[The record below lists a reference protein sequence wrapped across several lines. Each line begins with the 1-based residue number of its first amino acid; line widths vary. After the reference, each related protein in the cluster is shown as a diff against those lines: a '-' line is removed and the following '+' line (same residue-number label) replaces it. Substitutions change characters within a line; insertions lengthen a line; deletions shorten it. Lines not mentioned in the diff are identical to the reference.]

1 MRLRVE
7 YEVGPDHRF
16 LANLEMMHVM
26 ERALRRAGIPYHL
39 SEGFNPHI
47 RISMGTVL
55 PVGIWGKKE
64 YFDLEM
70 DTVDRDDFIQRMN
83 QVLPPGIAITACRSL
98 GVGAPALMKSINAAE
113 YAFRVSQRLTEVEA
127 SMKEIMRQEEILVLS
142 RGKKK
147 NVNKDLRPGLFAL
160 TAENQGNCVIIKA
173 LVSVNEPLNI
183 RFDEFLD
190 LLARFGISRESIA
203 DFWREGNFIKRG
215 ERLLSPLFTP

>member
-1 MRLRVE
+1 MRLRAE

-47 RISMGTVL
+47 RLSMGTVL

-70 DTVDRDDFIQRMN
+70 DTMDLNNFIQRMN

-113 YAFRVSQRLTEVEA
+113 YAFQVSHSPAEVQVA
-127 SMKEIMRQEEILVLS
+127 MAEIMRQTEILVPS

-147 NVNKDLRPGLFAL
+147 NVDKDLRPGLWAL
-160 TAENQGNCVIIKA
+160 TVVHQGEGAVIKV

-183 RFDEFLD
+183 RFDELLD
-190 LLARFGISRESIA
+190 LLARFGISRDAVLE
-203 DFWREGNFIKRG
+203 FWREGSFIKRG
-215 ERLLSPLFTP
+215 ERLLSPLVTP

>member
-1 MRLRVE
+1 MRLRAE
-7 YEVGPDHRF
+7 YQVGPDHRF

-70 DTVDRDDFIQRMN
+70 DTMDLDCFIQRMN
-83 QVLPPGIAITACRSL
+83 QVLPPGIGITACRSL
-98 GVGAPALMKSINAAE
+98 GVAAPALMKSINAAE
-113 YAFRVSQRLTEVEA
+113 YAFRVSQRSAKVEA
-127 SMKEIMRQEEILVLS
+127 SMEEIMRRAEILVPS

-160 TAENQGNCVIIKA
+160 TAENQVDGVIIKA

-183 RFDEFLD
+183 RFDELLD
-190 LLARFGISRESIA
+190 VLTGFGISRESIV

-215 ERLLSPLFTP
+215 GQLLSPLVTP

>member
-1 MRLRVE
+1 MRLRAE
-7 YEVGPDHRF
+7 YQVGPDHRF

-70 DTVDRDDFIQRMN
+70 DTLDLDCFIQRMN
-83 QVLPPGIAITACRSL
+83 RVLPLGIAITACRSL
-98 GVGAPALMKSINAAE
+98 GVAAPALMKSINAAE
-113 YAFRVSQRLTEVEA
+113 YAFWVGQRSAEVEA
-127 SMKEIMRQEEILVLS
+127 AIKEIMRQEEILVLS

-160 TAENQGNCVIIKA
+160 TAENQVDGVIIKA

-183 RFDEFLD
+183 RFDELLD
-190 LLARFGISRESIA
+190 VLTGFGISRESIL
-203 DFWREGNFIKRG
+203 DFWREGNLIKRG
-215 ERLLSPLFTP
+215 ERLLSPLVTP